1 MILCDSVVT
10 TGLLFKSQSN
20 QRPNP
25 VLYLF
30 AVLLS
35 EAGQS
40 PRGVKDEVSNSHR
53 SNDEEGDG
61 DEEHRVL
68 THPETVLLPKL
79 YCYGNRHALL

>member
-1 MILCDSVVT
+1 MVT

-20 QRPNP
+20 LRPNL

-40 PRGVKDEVSNSHR
+40 PRGVKDEVSNSRR

-61 DEEHRVL
+61 DEKH
-68 THPETVLLPKL
+68 
-79 YCYGNRHALL
+79 